1 MPANASYSE
10 RIDETRNKLG
20 VTKAAMAA
28 KLGLSWDGLNNKLTG
43 KSEFDLDEV
52 ATIADWWGVAIDDLV
67 GRKVP
72 AFPVLR
78 GGNSD

>member
-20 VTKAAMAA
+20 VTKAAMAD

-52 ATIADWWGVAIDDLV
+52 ATIADWWGVAIDDLI